1 MMNDNRPWK
10 VMVDGY
16 CYHRYKRKSA
26 AIKRANVL
34 KGATPS
40 DCKICVSSGFEVIE
54 IWVII

>member
-1 MMNDNRPWK
+1 MNDNRPWK

-16 CYHRYKRKSA
+16 CYNRYKRKSA

-40 DCKICVSSGFEVIE
+40 HCKICVSSEFEVIE
-54 IWVII
+54 I

>member
-1 MMNDNRPWK
+1 MSDFRPWK

-34 KGATPS
+34 KTATPS
-40 DCKICVSSGFEVIE
+40 DCKICVSSEFEVID
-54 IWVII
+54 I

>member
-1 MMNDNRPWK
+1 MMDDIRPWK

-54 IWVII
+54 I